1 VTKFFANFKGDAL
14 GGITA
19 GIVALPLA
27 LAFGVSS
34 GLGASAGLYGAIFIS
49 FFAALFGGT
58 NTQISGPTAP
68 MTAISMLIVA
78 SILAAH
84 NGNLEKALPLIL
96 LVFLL
101 AGLLQIVLGFIHLG
115 VYIRY
120 IPYPVISGFM
130 TAIGLIIIITQIL
143 PALGYYPKEDLIFVD
158 TFKPKA
164 EKVILQ
170 NILKDEAGEGILN
183 LQDFK
188 ETIARSNEVSAEAVL
203 KESQILA
210 AKEASGTLGTL
221 RVLPRVF
228 QNINWLEFALAVG
241 TIFIVFGFKKI
252 TKKVPGTLVALVIM
266 SGIAIIFNME
276 YRAIEAI
283 PSTIPLPK
291 LSIFFGVSFSAVLP
305 YFFSALTLALL
316 GAIDSLLTSLVADN
330 VTKTKHKPNKELIG
344 QGVGNSI
351 AAIFGGI
358 PGAGATIR
366 TVVNINAGGKTR
378 LSGMISGIILL
389 VIMLTF
395 APIASQI
402 PAAVL
407 AGILITVGIN
417 VVDYKGLKAISFLPK
432 DIGFK
437 FFNFKI
443 KFSSE
448 VLVMV
453 IVLLLS
459 TFWDLIYAVS
469 IGLVM
474 ASLIFMKKIGSLTAK
489 RSEAKPFKETIWKDT
504 LKLPE
509 KLKQNLYIRNI
520 NGPLFFGSTED
531 FQKLSAQIPDSAKT
545 VIIRLGKMVYMDQ
558 SGLYA
563 MEDMLLDLKRR
574 NVNVLFV
581 RLLRQPRYMME
592 RIKVIPNV
600 VAEDCIFE
608 HVAECVEWL
617 KANLENKSKL

>member
-1 VTKFFANFKGDAL
+1 
-14 GGITA
+14 
-19 GIVALPLA
+19 
-27 LAFGVSS
+27 
-34 GLGASAGLYGAIFIS
+34 
-49 FFAALFGGT
+49 
-58 NTQISGPTAP
+58 
-68 MTAISMLIVA
+68 
-78 SILAAH
+78 
-84 NGNLEKALPLIL
+84 
-96 LVFLL
+96 
-101 AGLLQIVLGFIHLG
+101 
-115 VYIRY
+115 
-120 IPYPVISGFM
+120 
-130 TAIGLIIIITQIL
+130 
-143 PALGYYPKEDLIFVD
+143 
-158 TFKPKA
+158 
-164 EKVILQ
+164 
-170 NILKDEAGEGILN
+170 
-183 LQDFK
+183 
-188 ETIARSNEVSAEAVL
+188 
-203 KESQILA
+203 
-210 AKEASGTLGTL
+210 
-221 RVLPRVF
+221 
-228 QNINWLEFALAVG
+228 
-241 TIFIVFGFKKI
+241 
-252 TKKVPGTLVALVIM
+252 
-266 SGIAIIFNME
+266 
-276 YRAIEAI
+276 
-283 PSTIPLPK
+283 
-291 LSIFFGVSFSAVLP
+291 
-305 YFFSALTLALL
+305 
-316 GAIDSLLTSLVADN
+316 
-330 VTKTKHKPNKELIG
+330 
-344 QGVGNSI
+344 
-351 AAIFGGI
+351 
-358 PGAGATIR
+358 
-366 TVVNINAGGKTR
+366 
-378 LSGMISGIILL
+378 
-389 VIMLTF
+389 MLTF

-417 VVDYKGLKAISFLPK
+417 VMDYKGLKAIYFLPK

-489 RSEAKPFKETIWKDT
+489 RSEAKPFKETIWMDT

-531 FQKLSAQIPDSAKT
+531 FQTLSAQIPASAKI